1 MTGRNVSH
9 LGKRGGELLSPLLAQ
24 IRHNCHLASSAQAGY
39 YSLCGLLLRLRAL
52 YKWEQGLPPWRE
64 PEPEAVLE
72 WVAGVESAWEALED
86 APLADLEVQEAT
98 FGPFEI
104 EALNGRLRAWGLAYG
119 AGYTRGLAPT
129 FFLGELLERR
139 QEDGLTILI
148 LGDEWARDLDG
159 TPALRQGSLIYARRQ
174 ALEYY
179 LWDRLSDPA
188 QQGDV
193 RVAAA
198 LAAFGLDLHR
208 LLADPERYREG
219 FRNLAAVEL
228 ETYIRHEIG
237 EARDTELGE
246 AFPLLLEL
254 FPQTRI
260 ELWLRG
266 LKDALADVHE
276 TGRLAYIIEKRLLA
290 SAALFFAFQPGLYPL
305 LLPEVNAVSC
315 RLLAGDWQ
323 ALAAARQAARDRLA
337 AEAAQVRELTL
348 ALADTPAC
356 LGKELSRRFL
366 APLGL

>member
-1 MTGRNVSH
+1 MSEDRWAPPAE
-9 LGKRGGELLSPLLAQ
+9 RGPKTLSALLERL
-24 IRHNCHLASSAQAGY
+24 RHNCHLASSAQAGF
-39 YSLCGLLLRLRAL
+39 YSLCGLLLRLRVL

-64 PEPEAVLE
+64 PEPEAVLA
-72 WVAGVESAWEALED
+72 WVAEVEGTWEALEG
-86 APLADLEVQEAT
+86 APLAELELRGAT
-98 FGPFEI
+98 FGPFQVE
-104 EALNGRLRAWGLAYG
+104 ELNGRLRPLGLAYG

-129 FFLGELLERR
+129 FFLGELLEIR

-148 LGDEWARDLDG
+148 LGEELARDLDG
-159 TPALRQGSLIYARRQ
+159 TPALRQGSLIFARRQ

-188 QQGDV
+188 QQGDA
-193 RVAAA
+193 RVGAA
-198 LAAFGLDLHR
+198 LAAFRMDPGR
-208 LLADPERYREG
+208 LAADPDRYRRE
-219 FRNLAAVEL
+219 FRELAALEL
-228 ETYIRHEIG
+228 ETCIRHEIG
-237 EARDTELGE
+237 EARDTELLE

-266 LKDALADVHE
+266 LKDALADVHDA
-276 TGRLAYIIEKRLLA
+276 GRLAYIIDRRLLA

-323 ALAAARQAARDRLA
+323 ALAEARQAARDRLA
-337 AEAAQVRELTL
+337 AEAARVRQLAL
-348 ALADTPAC
+348 ALADTPAR
-356 LGKELSRRFL
+356 LEQELSRRFL

>member
-1 MTGRNVSH
+1 MSH
-9 LGKRGGELLSPLLAQ
+9 FLDRL
-24 IRHNCHLASSAQAGY
+24 RHNCHLASSAQAGF

-52 YKWEQGLPPWRE
+52 YKWEQGLPPWQE

-72 WVAGVESAWEALED
+72 WVAGVESAWELLED
-86 APLADLEVQEAT
+86 SPLADLEVEEAT
-98 FGPFEI
+98 FGPFQVE
-104 EALNGRLRAWGLAYG
+104 ELNDRLRPWGLAYG

-129 FFLGELLERR
+129 FFLGELVEQR

-148 LGDEWARDLDG
+148 LGAELARDLDG

-219 FRNLAAVEL
+219 FRALAAVEL

-237 EARDTELGE
+237 EARDTELLE
-246 AFPLLLEL
+246 VLPPLLKL

-260 ELWLRG
+260 ELWLRAF
-266 LKDALADVHE
+266 KDALADVHDA
-276 TGRLAYIIEKRLLA
+276 GRLAYIIDRRLMA
-290 SAALFFAFQPGLYPL
+290 SAALFLAFQPGLYPL
-305 LLPEVNAVSC
+305 LLPEVNAASC
-315 RLLAGDWQ
+315 RVLVEDWQ
-323 ALAAARQAARDRLA
+323 ALEEARQAARDRLV

-348 ALADTPAC
+348 ALADTPAR
-356 LGKELSRRFL
+356 LGQELSQRFL

>member
-9 LGKRGGELLSPLLAQ
+9 LGKRGGEMLSPLLAQ
-24 IRHNCHLASSAQAGY
+24 VRHNCHLASSAQAGY
-39 YSLCGLLLRLRAL
+39 YSLCGFLLRLRAL
-52 YKWEQGLPPWRE
+52 YKWEQGWPPWRE

-86 APLADLEVQEAT
+86 APLADLEVQEET

-104 EALNGRLRAWGLAYG
+104 EALNARLQSLGLAYG

-188 QQGDV
+188 QQGDA

-198 LAAFGLDLHR
+198 LAAFGLELHR
-208 LLADPERYREG
+208 LVADPERYREG
-219 FRNLAAVEL
+219 FRDLAAVEL

-237 EARDTELGE
+237 EAQDTELGE

-276 TGRLAYIIEKRLLA
+276 AGRLAYIIERRLLA

-348 ALADTPAC
+348 ALADTPAR